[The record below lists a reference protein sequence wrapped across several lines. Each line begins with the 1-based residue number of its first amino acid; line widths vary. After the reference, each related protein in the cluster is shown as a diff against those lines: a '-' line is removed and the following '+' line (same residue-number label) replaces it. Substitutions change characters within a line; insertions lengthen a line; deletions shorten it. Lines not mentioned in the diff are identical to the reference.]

1 MLQERFTNITVML
14 QNKRISFFYIKGKLL
29 FGFKMHYIEETRK

>member
-14 QNKRISFFYIKGKLL
+14 QNKRISFFYIKDKKL
-29 FGFKMHYIEETRK
+29 FRDKMHYIEETRK